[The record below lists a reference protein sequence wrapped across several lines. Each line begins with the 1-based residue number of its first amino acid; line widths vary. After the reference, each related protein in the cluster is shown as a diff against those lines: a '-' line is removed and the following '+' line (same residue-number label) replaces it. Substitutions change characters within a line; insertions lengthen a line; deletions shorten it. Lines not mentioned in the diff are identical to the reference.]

1 MVAEGRVPVGHM
13 IMEFGTRGLAKML
26 ESANLDFV
34 LLDMEHTGFDTER
47 IADLTAWLKATD
59 IAPFVRVPQPLY
71 HFMARL
77 MDAGVLG
84 IMVGNVETQEVAQSI
99 VNAVKYAPL
108 GKRGLGLGTA
118 HNDYVPPDTAG
129 YLKQANENTTI
140 ICQIESPIGLAN
152 AEEIAATPGVDCLWV
167 GHFDLSSAMGIPAQ
181 FQHPNFLDALQHVVQ
196 VCRRF
201 GKLAGIQPGDEKQ
214 AEQWISM
221 GYNAISWKTDISVY
235 RATLV
240 NEIGWVRDRLSRK

>member
-1 MVAEGRVPVGHM
+1 MAALAADQKTRARVVMQTLDGAVG
-13 IMEFGTRGLAKML
+13 GAK
-26 ESANLDFV
+26 
-34 LLDMEHTGFDTER
+34 
-47 IADLTAWLKATD
+47 
-59 IAPFVRVPQPLY
+59 
-71 HFMARL
+71 
-77 MDAGVLG
+77 
-84 IMVGNVETQEVAQSI
+84 QSY
-99 VNAVKYAPL
+99 N
-108 GKRGLGLGTA
+108 
-118 HNDYVPPDTAG
+118 
-129 YLKQANENTTI
+129 
-140 ICQIESPIGLAN
+140 
-152 AEEIAATPGVDCLWV
+152 
-167 GHFDLSSAMGIPAQ
+167 MGIPAQ